1 MTLFFCSIILKSC
14 LRSGDMAL
22 LRRDSG
28 SPPSTRSRGKVSEPA
43 AGLTSTMLMLS
54 LHPTSAKGGEW
65 EKNNLPHARAVKATG
80 LLSRGRFASA
90 VVTHIITV
98 TETKKIKCGE
108 HCHMTDAG
116 VFRMQSRMSQTQL
129 LWNILRRHTG
139 LIFVCGRDLCAQT
152 QQLFAFK
159 SVYAS
164 SHRQRPA
171 RKVRARRCVTLR
183 TAQAHRELGW
193 GLQRVINMAQ
203 KIVGCSLASLD
214 DIAGSRYQSRA
225 YQHDDNDND
234 IIKDSSHPG
243 NHLFEPSR
251 RQYTSHQRPDK
262 QAKRHLLPESKIHN
276 EKNQHNLLPTL

>member
-1 MTLFFCSIILKSC
+1 
-14 LRSGDMAL
+14 MAL

-90 VVTHIITV
+90 VVTHVITV
-98 TETKKIKCGE
+98 TETKKKVWGTLSY
-108 HCHMTDAG
+108 CHMMDAG

-171 RKVRARRCVTLR
+171 RKESEEVCDSPDSTSTQGARLG
-183 TAQAHRELGW
+183 TAKSDQHGPEDS
-193 GLQRVINMAQ
+193 GLLSGQ
-203 KIVGCSLASLD
+203 
-214 DIAGSRYQSRA
+214 
-225 YQHDDNDND
+225 
-234 IIKDSSHPG
+234 PG
-243 NHLFEPSR
+243 GR
-251 RQYTSHQRPDK
+251 R
-262 QAKRHLLPESKIHN
+262 
-276 EKNQHNLLPTL
+276 